1 MNIIYADFET
11 MYSQEFTLK
20 KLTPIEYI
28 LDPRFSVT
36 GLAICEGNG
45 EPFWIDGDQV
55 EDYIRCKEDCAFVSH
70 NALFDMCILAFHYK
84 FVPKLV
90 IDTLAMARAMLAS
103 ELPSL
108 SLKAVAAHLKVGVKG
123 DTIENAMGYD
133 LAALRANPEFFA
145 KYIEYGLNDVVL
157 CRSIFKELMGMGFPR
172 SELAVVDTVTR
183 CALVPQ
189 FELDVDLVAQHLS
202 EVRYEKERLLSKAML
217 IASNPIDK
225 SDIMSNE
232 KFAVALEAEGAV
244 APMKISRLTNKWTYA
259 FAKTDEAFRA
269 LLEHENS
276 RVQVLVAARLGIKST
291 LDESRSERFLSI
303 GRLTP
308 KIPIPL
314 RYGGA
319 HTHRLS
325 GEWKMNMQN
334 LPRGGK
340 LRQALRAP
348 PGCQVVAGDLSQ
360 VEARITAWFAGCSKL
375 VRQFAHGED
384 VYSTFASSVYKRP
397 ITKADKRERFLGK
410 TSILGLG
417 YGMGAPKF
425 KLTVASQSQD
435 EVIIDDRESEDI
447 VDLYRDMF
455 SEIPDCWRTLT
466 QVLYRMG
473 RGTANEKL
481 GPVLFCE
488 ETVKLPNGLCLSYRD
503 LKPSPIGGSLEF
515 MFGRELRYIWGGK
528 ALENIV
534 QALARIIVMDAAM
547 RIRAWLDPVG
557 VQLALQAHD
566 ELVYVAPDRLVPMVK
581 EILENEMIV
590 PPEWGKR
597 IPLACETGVGET
609 YASAK

>member
-11 MYSQEFTLK
+11 FYSQEFTLK
-20 KLTPIEYI
+20 KLTPIQYI

-123 DTIENAMGYD
+123 DTIQNAMGYD
-133 LAALRANPEFFA
+133 LAALPRQSF
-145 KYIEYGLNDVVL
+145 VL
-157 CRSIFKELMGMGFPR
+157 QKSISSTGSTTSCSARSIFKRLMEMGFPR

-202 EVRYEKERLLSKAML
+202 EVRYEKERLLNKAML
-217 IASNPIDK
+217 IATNPIDK

-232 KFAVALEAEGAV
+232 KFADALEAEGAI

-303 GRLTP
+303 GRLTS

-325 GEWKMNMQN
+325 GDWKMNMQ
-334 LPRGGK
+334 K
-340 LRQALRAP
+340 LAPGRQASSGFKGSSGTPGGGGRSLASRSKDNCVVRRLLYAGADVRSWGGRLLDVRVERLQAIHHQGRQARAVPRENFDPWVGLRHGRAEVP
-348 PGCQVVAGDLSQ
+348 AHRRLAIAGPG
-360 VEARITAWFAGCSKL
+360 
-375 VRQFAHGED
+375 
-384 VYSTFASSVYKRP
+384 
-397 ITKADKRERFLGK
+397 
-410 TSILGLG
+410 
-417 YGMGAPKF
+417 
-425 KLTVASQSQD
+425 
-435 EVIIDDRESEDI
+435 DDR
-447 VDLYRDMF
+447 R
-455 SEIPDCWRTLT
+455 P
-466 QVLYRMG
+466 
-473 RGTANEKL
+473 
-481 GPVLFCE
+481 
-488 ETVKLPNGLCLSYRD
+488 
-503 LKPSPIGGSLEF
+503 
-515 MFGRELRYIWGGK
+515 
-528 ALENIV
+528 
-534 QALARIIVMDAAM
+534 
-547 RIRAWLDPVG
+547 
-557 VQLALQAHD
+557 
-566 ELVYVAPDRLVPMVK
+566 
-581 EILENEMIV
+581 
-590 PPEWGKR
+590 
-597 IPLACETGVGET
+597 
-609 YASAK
+609 